1 MLSFSKL
8 DKKSFDILS
17 KLESGNMDIM
27 SVLST
32 QDIDNLRKKKILVD
46 DKEDDNYVNVLKYR
60 KQLQSYTSKILGI
73 IVCPTLYCNFA
84 CPYCYE
90 RNLQKVAM
98 KETIQDELIEFI
110 NRNSDC
116 KTGMT
121 LNWHGG
127 EPLTAFGTIKSIY
140 SKTMVR

>member
-1 MLSFSKL
+1 MKWSKFNILFYSQKIGYALFNSRMSSFSKL
-8 DKKSFDILS
+8 DKESFDILS

-84 CPYCYE
+84 CPYC
-90 RNLQKVAM
+90 
-98 KETIQDELIEFI
+98 
-110 NRNSDC
+110 
-116 KTGMT
+116 
-121 LNWHGG
+121 
-127 EPLTAFGTIKSIY
+127 
-140 SKTMVR
+140 